1 MKKFI
6 FSTKFLGDKSEYVF
20 SNRNTL
26 SDDAS
31 ILKLIKKD
39 KDYFTDL
46 VKEKFADS
54 EFLKKITSELNE
66 NISDIDIK
74 DFQSD
79 DRFKKAFIHHTSEL
93 PRFSYYTCD
102 DNNNPECSV
111 FAVPCWKEPSVEWIN
126 ALINDESVG
135 TLGKGDTLYLIL
147 HDKDVPGCSGK
158 TFEIL
163 TPEKIEIIQKSFGD
177 IVGEKRVAPTKE
189 AKWMQ
194 NSFEIKII
202 VFNHVGNAIVDILIN
217 KNNATKTS
225 ANIARQIESIFENK
239 ILIDSLFDPKI
250 QDPLGV
256 FLKLD
261 VNGFVDLCNNQI
273 DTVQINKNEHQIKV
287 DKQLLSSER
296 KYYYTYDDSNGAL
309 LTELLHVKADIRS
322 SEQFKDL
329 IEKLR
334 TPAYTKLT
342 KEISISKIK
351 DMMFPIIIKIRDFFG
366 EWENA
371 VEDKIIKEQI
381 RSHRNNEALKQNLEG
396 AMSFFKDSSIFIRLV
411 KDDDAY
417 NEAVN
422 EFNYFDQIGLYD
434 YDSAWENLEYNTRIQ
449 PHNFLETS
457 VGGHGNFVTPVLYGD
472 ENVAREVLVKN
483 YVLAVPETQH
493 NHDGDK
499 CGKEP
504 LDYFKHME
512 HFHDIALRILL
523 IDDKVGDNRE
533 RDQPADMTIESQLE
547 GQTKD
552 NQVCAPLTNNQAS
565 ECWKKE
571 YVSITELDGSS
582 DKKLEV
588 KSCNKCS
595 GCTNNRTCKLLTIKR
610 LMDDGAANDG
620 KGEVFTEIGQLC
632 KKENYVLKERLK
644 RDYFYWNEQDI
655 DCYYCNT
662 IIKDF
667 IDDSTEQKAIGK
679 FKEINVYSE
688 SPNHSKDNNKES
700 LNISC
705 SFEPSD
711 NSKDIGNNVQIV
723 GVRDVRTALILMSKY
738 KFDMV
743 FSDYLLDHKEAES
756 VDQRDYANQLF
767 KFLSREFKSE
777 SCNTLLNKLR
787 QKVLDNRGPMGKLWI
802 MPITGF
808 NQAFIQD
815 LYRNKINL
823 IDYRWSISN
832 GADPITTP
840 WQFLYHLNRLIE
852 LQLRMC
858 VYKREQLLGF
868 LLITCNDLKEL
879 EDRKRE
885 NKDLSFENEFK
896 SIMGSDYATF
906 MQLYGNQLPIK
917 RDALIKNTQDTVD
930 DKSVFATYIWN
941 HFYQREEFID
951 VIEFN
956 RLAHKFYHKASTM
969 YNDSRGRRRLNE
981 AFANLDLF
989 IRTNKRITEIIG
1001 NKDNHL
1007 STLIHDKERGLA
1019 YMKKLIAI
1027 ITQDNNH

>member
-1 MKKFI
+1 MKKII
-6 FSTKFLGDKSEYVF
+6 FSTKYKGEAAYTFSQKKPLCVDSKILDFIIDDKQSFQKVVDDYINDLDD
-20 SNRNTL
+20 NRLKSFIKGISPDLCSL
-26 SDDAS
+26 SDKNQIANKIAS
-31 ILKLIKKD
+31 KQ
-39 KDYFTDL
+39 DL
-46 VKEKFADS
+46 RRGFAHA
-54 EFLKKITSELNE
+54 FEL
-66 NISDIDIK
+66 
-74 DFQSD
+74 
-79 DRFKKAFIHHTSEL
+79 DRY
-93 PRFSYYTCD
+93 SYYTCD
-102 DNNNPECSV
+102 DNNDPECSV
-111 FAVPCWKEPSVEWIN
+111 FAVPCWKGPDVKWID
-126 ALINDESVG
+126 ALIDDIS
-135 TLGKGDTLYLIL
+135 LGELSNGDILYLIL
-147 HDKDVPGCSGK
+147 HDKDVPSCSGK
-158 TFEIL
+158 VFEIL
-163 TPEKIEIIQKSFGD
+163 TPEKIEGIKKHFGNIYGD
-177 IVGEKRVAPTKE
+177 HREG
-189 AKWMQ
+189 KWMH

-202 VFNHVGNAIVDILIN
+202 VFNHVGNAIVDILTN
-217 KNNATKTS
+217 KNNETKTS
-225 ANIARQIESIFENK
+225 ANIARQIESIFANK
-239 ILIDSLFDPKI
+239 ILIDSFFDPNTK
-250 QDPLGV
+250 DKFDVLG
-256 FLKLD
+256 KLD

-273 DTVQINKNEHQIKV
+273 NKVQIKEQTEQIKD
-287 DKQLLSSER
+287 DKQL
-296 KYYYTYDDSNGAL
+296 KYYTYDDSNGAL
-309 LTELLHVKADIRS
+309 LTELMHVKADIRS
-322 SEQFKDL
+322 SEQFKNL
-329 IEKLR
+329 INELR
-334 TPAYTKLT
+334 VPAYTEHT
-342 KEISISKIK
+342 KEVSVSKIK
-351 DMMFPIIIKIRDFFG
+351 DMMFPIIIMIHDFFG
-366 EWENA
+366 EWEKA
-371 VEDKIIKEQI
+371 VKEQDIKEII
-381 RSHRNNEALKQNLEG
+381 RNHRNKKALDDNLAR
-396 AMSFFKDSSIFIRLV
+396 AMSFFNNSSIFIRLV
-411 KDDDAY
+411 NNDDAY
-417 NEAVN
+417 KEAVK
-422 EFNYFDQIGLYD
+422 EFKYFDQIGLYD

-449 PHNFLETS
+449 PQNYLES
-457 VGGHGNFVTPVLYGD
+457 LAGGHGNFVTPALYGD
-472 ENVAREVLVKN
+472 ENAAREVLVNN
-483 YVLAVPETQH
+483 YVPAVPKTQH
-493 NHDGDK
+493 NHDGDE
-499 CGKEP
+499 GRKEQ
-504 LDYFKHME
+504 LDFKHME

-523 IDDKVGDNRE
+523 IDDRVGDIRE
-533 RDQPADMTIESQLE
+533 SAQHADLSIEAQLKGHTDDDQVSAPA
-547 GQTKD
+547 
-552 NQVCAPLTNNQAS
+552 TNNQAS

-588 KSCNKCS
+588 KNCNDCRECK
-595 GCTNNRTCKLLTIKR
+595 NNRTCKLLTIKR

-620 KGEVFTEIGQLC
+620 KNEVFTEIGQLC
-632 KKENYVLKERLK
+632 EKKNYVLKERLK
-644 RDYFYWNEQDI
+644 RDYFYWNEQNI

-667 IDDSTEQKAIGK
+667 IDDSTEQEAIGK

-705 SFEPSD
+705 SFEPRD

-723 GVRDVRTALILMSKY
+723 GVRDVRTALLLMSKY

-743 FSDYLLDHKEAES
+743 FCDYLLDHKEAES

-858 VYKREQLLGF
+858 VYKREQLLRF
-868 LLITCNDLKEL
+868 LFITCEDLKKQ
-879 EDRKRE
+879 EDRKNE
-885 NKDLSFENEFK
+885 KKDLSFENEFK

-941 HFYQREEFID
+941 HFYQREEYID

-969 YNDSRGRRRLNE
+969 YNDSRGQRRLNE

-1007 STLIHDKERGLA
+1007 SALIDDKERGLA

-1027 ITQDNNH
+1027 ITQDNNQ